1 MREVG
6 LTGWNYMSV
15 HREAK
20 RQNLFTGRVTEEQAT
35 QADSLFCAEKVP
47 SETPWGVTLSSF
59 INSHNQW
66 ITPLHTRVSPD
77 WLS

>member
-1 MREVG
+1 MWEMG

-47 SETPWGVTLSSF
+47 RVKHPGVSRCPHL
-59 INSHNQW
+59 
-66 ITPLHTRVSPD
+66 
-77 WLS
+77 